1 MRTRGV
7 VLIVLA
13 AAMVSSCKGRP
24 FPARGGDVAA
34 ESKPSDTSQAAAEA
48 GLATMRSL
56 VQQQNFAGLGFSSVE
71 EVQRAQLAEPM
82 RIYRVALDA
91 LMAFRQGSNMESLVV
106 DGRKSI
112 YPITVD
118 QRVVSSLS
126 VTQREDGW
134 RATDFGNAA
143 LARALASHRQS
154 KDDIVVWVPAM
165 KIYFTARGSGESLV
179 LTPIMDDPRFDF
191 KAGEAMP
198 ASRAFAVLQRSGSGY
213 NGLPQ

>member
-1 MRTRGV
+1 M
-7 VLIVLA
+7 VLA
-13 AAMVSSCKGRP
+13 AAMVSSCKGRL
-24 FPARGGDVAA
+24 FPVMGSGDMTA
-34 ESKPSDTSQAAAEA
+34 EVKPSDTSQAAAEA
-48 GLATMRSL
+48 GLVTLRSL
-56 VQQQNFAGLGFSSVE
+56 VQQQNYAGLGFSSLE
-71 EVQRAQLAEPM
+71 QAQHAQLAEPM
-82 RIYRVALDA
+82 RIYRVGLDA
-91 LMAFRQGSNMESLVV
+91 LTAFKEGSNVDSLVV

-112 YPITVD
+112 YPVTAD
-118 QRVVSSLS
+118 QQVVSSVS

-198 ASRAFAVLQRSGSGY
+198 ASRAFAVLQRNASGY

>member
-1 MRTRGV
+1 MRTRGL

-13 AAMVSSCKGRP
+13 AVMVCSCKGRLLP
-24 FPARGGDVAA
+24 VSNSDVSA
-34 ESKPSDTSQAAAEA
+34 ETKPSSTSQAAAEA
-48 GLATMRSL
+48 GLTTLRAL
-56 VQQQNFAGLGFSSVE
+56 VSQDNYAEMGFSSME
-71 EVQRAQLAEPM
+71 QVQRAQLGEPL

-91 LMAFRQGSNMESLVV
+91 LTAFKEGSNVDSLAV

-112 YPITVD
+112 YPVTVD
-118 QRVVSSLS
+118 QTVVSSLS

-143 LARALASHRQS
+143 LAKALASHRQS
-154 KDDIVVWVPAM
+154 KDDIVIWVPAM

-179 LTPIMDDPRFDF
+179 LTPVMDDPRFDF
-191 KAGEAMP
+191 KAGEALP
-198 ASRAFAVLQRSGSGY
+198 ASRAFAVLQKSASGY